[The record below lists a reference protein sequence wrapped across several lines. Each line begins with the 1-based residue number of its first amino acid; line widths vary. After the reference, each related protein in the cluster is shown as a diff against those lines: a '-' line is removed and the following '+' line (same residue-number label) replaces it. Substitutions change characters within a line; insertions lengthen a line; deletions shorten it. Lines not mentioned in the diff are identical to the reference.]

1 MYQGLHHG
9 KNKINVQGTEI
20 KLKRHNEQDYFSL
33 TDIARHADQR
43 TDSIIQGYLRNG
55 ANLDFLATWEGL
67 HNDHFN
73 SMNFN
78 GIRQRAGGGA
88 FVLSVNE
95 WVEKTGAV
103 GIFSNAGRYG
113 GTYGHK
119 DIALQFATWISPS
132 FYLYLI
138 REFDRL
144 KTVEAE
150 ALGLSWN
157 LRREISKANYV
168 IHTDAVRTNI
178 VPVLDWN
185 TKREGLYFASEAD
198 LLNLAVFGTTAKQ
211 WKVANPEAKGNLR
224 DGASHSRAS
233 SIGHHGEHQRHAHRT
248 GLHEGGAPGHPG
260 PPFGAG
266 THRAGGGEGARRGK
280 KP

>member
-1 MYQGLHHG
+1 MEKSKL
-9 KNKINVQGTEI
+9 KVQGTEI

-33 TDIARHADQR
+33 TDIARHADER
-43 TDSIIQGYLRNG
+43 TDAIIQGYLRNG
-55 ANLDFLATWEGL
+55 ANLDFLATWESLYNSG
-67 HNDHFN
+67 FN

-88 FVLSVNE
+88 FVLSVSE

-103 GIFSNAGRYG
+103 GIFSSAGRYG
-113 GTYGHK
+113 GTYAHK

-138 REFDRL
+138 KEFDRL
-144 KTVEAE
+144 KAMESE

-157 LRREISKANYV
+157 LRREISKANYT

-185 TKREGLYFASEAD
+185 TKRESLYFASEAD

-211 WKVANPEAKGNLR
+211 WKSLNPNATGNLR
-224 DGASHSRAS
+224 DSASVKELQVLANMESINATLIEQGFTKEERLIIISRRAEREL
-233 SIGHHGEHQRHAHRT
+233 SILEEVKA
-248 GLHEGGAPGHPG
+248 LKEM
-260 PPFGAG
+260 
-266 THRAGGGEGARRGK
+266 K
-280 KP
+280 KLK

>member
-1 MYQGLHHG
+1 ME
-9 KNKINVQGTEI
+9 KSKIHVQGTEI

-43 TDSIIQGYLRNG
+43 TDAIIQGYLRNG

-67 HNDHFN
+67 YNDNFN

-95 WVEKTGAV
+95 WVEKTDAI

-138 REFDRL
+138 KEFDRL
-144 KTVEAE
+144 KSIEAE
-150 ALGLSWN
+150 GLGLTWS
-157 LRREISKANYV
+157 LRREISKANYS
-168 IHTDAVRTNI
+168 IHTDAVRTNL
-178 VPVLDWN
+178 VPMLDWN
-185 TKREGLYFASEAD
+185 TKRESLYFASEAD
-198 LLNLAVFGTTAKQ
+198 LLNLAVFGITAKQ
-211 WKVANPEAKGNLR
+211 WKAANPEAKGNLR
-224 DGASHSRAS
+224 DAASTKELQVLANMESINAALIEQGFTKEERLTILIRRA
-233 SIGHHGEHQRHAHRT
+233 ERELVVLEEVKALQ
-248 GLHEGGAPGHPG
+248 
-260 PPFGAG
+260 AG
-266 THRAGGGEGARRGK
+266 KSKAV
-280 KP
+280 

>member
-1 MYQGLHHG
+1 MSIE
-9 KNKINVQGTEI
+9 KNKLNVQGTEI
-20 KLKRHNEQDYFSL
+20 KLKRHNGQDYFSL

-43 TDSIIQGYLRNG
+43 TDAVIQGYLRNG
-55 ANLDFLATWEGL
+55 ANLDFLETWESL
-67 HNDHFN
+67 YNASFN

-95 WVEKTGAV
+95 WVEKTGSV
-103 GIFSNAGRYG
+103 GIFSNPGRYG

-138 REFDRL
+138 KEFDRL
-144 KTVEAE
+144 KAVESE
-150 ALGLSWN
+150 ALGLGWN
-157 LRREISKANYV
+157 LRREISKANYS
-168 IHTDAVRTNI
+168 IHTDAVRANI

-198 LLNLAVFGTTAKQ
+198 LLNLVVFGTTAKQ
-211 WKVANPEAKGNLR
+211 WKAANPENKGNLR
-224 DGASHSRAS
+224 DSASVKELQVLANMESINATLIEQGFTKDERLVILSR
-233 SIGHHGEHQRHAHRT
+233 
-248 GLHEGGAPGHPG
+248 
-260 PPFGAG
+260 
-266 THRAGGGEGARRGK
+266 RAERELDILEEVKAAQQVK
-280 KP
+280 KLK